1 MHLFKCGCYCFF
13 KIEGTTLRRL
23 AVIFQ
28 KVCECEPDTV
38 LPGRED
44 DVGKLV
50 IKMNRVT
57 DAVEFWFY

>member
-1 MHLFKCGCYCFF
+1 MWLLLFF
-13 KIEGTTLRRL
+13 KIESTTLRRL

-57 DAVEFWFY
+57 DAVEF

>member
-1 MHLFKCGCYCFF
+1 MLLVF

-23 AVIFQ
+23 TVIFQ
-28 KVCECEPDTV
+28 KVCECESETE

-50 IKMNRVT
+50 IKMSKVR

>member
-1 MHLFKCGCYCFF
+1 M
-13 KIEGTTLRRL
+13 
-23 AVIFQ
+23 IFQ
-28 KVCECEPDTV
+28 KVCECEPETE

-50 IKMNRVT
+50 IKMSKVR